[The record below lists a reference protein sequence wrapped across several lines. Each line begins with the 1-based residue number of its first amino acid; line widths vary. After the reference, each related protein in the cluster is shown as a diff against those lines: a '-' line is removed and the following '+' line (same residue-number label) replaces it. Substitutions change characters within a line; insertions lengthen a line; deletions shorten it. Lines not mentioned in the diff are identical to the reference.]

1 MRFSFPSQYSFLD
14 AVCLLLYKQLK
25 QECSENL
32 LALLNSKL
40 SHNPAFQSYS
50 HSLGPNKA
58 SCLEIW
64 RFEPTSAKNLC
75 KSQLHC
81 LNILLQSCLQLSEFN
96 FPFFLFLF
104 SFLEIYNERVRDL
117 LKQSDKTKPY
127 TLRVREHPETGPY
140 VQGEVSAP
148 ELQGNVCQGWMDLC
162 MHSCSDPNCLCSPRV
177 NFSQVFFLLCDH
189 LQHTESFASVILHC
203 LPFQPQVI
211 WEQ

>member
-162 MHSCSDPNCLCSPRV
+162 MHSCSDPN
-177 NFSQVFFLLCDH
+177 
-189 LQHTESFASVILHC
+189 ASAL
-203 LPFQPQVI
+203 
-211 WEQ
+211 